1 MEELRQTAFAYYKDA
16 PEQIRRLVDEFFLEI
31 DHDGDDRVSLHEFL
45 TYMEMHEDC
54 THLSNPRFFDELKKE
69 ASEELD
75 FLDVVTLFYIVYSG
89 KPFCNGDCKK
99 FVKGVYFT
107 CVKCFDHASDAA
119 NTFNVCTACYVDG
132 KYVHGHKKFLDNFL
146 LLQTKRMEALNQLP
160 ASSIHESKSPESGR
174 TSETSNNSSSRRLT
188 NEPSSSGASTA
199 VVPVNSR
206 PKNFFIINDSC
217 SFGDLA
223 CLAEYVNFQ
232 RAGRKALKTIEVLL
246 ALGNIFASTQC
257 TIM

>member
-16 PEQIRRLVDEFFLEI
+16 PEQIRRWVDEFFLEM

-54 THLSNPRFFDELKKE
+54 MHLSNPRFFDELKKE
-69 ASEELD
+69 GSEELD
-75 FLDVVTLFYIVYSG
+75 FLDV
-89 KPFCNGDCKK
+89 
-99 FVKGVYFT
+99 GVYFT

-160 ASSIHESKSPESGR
+160 ASSIHESKSPESR
-174 TSETSNNSSSRRLT
+174 STSEMSNNSSSRRLT
-188 NEPSSSGASTA
+188 HDPSSSGASTEL
-199 VVPVNSR
+199 VPVNPR
-206 PKNFFIINDSC
+206 PKN
-217 SFGDLA
+217 
-223 CLAEYVNFQ
+223 

>member
-16 PEQIRRLVDEFFLEI
+16 PEQIRRWVDEFFLEM
-31 DHDGDDRVSLHEFL
+31 DHDGDDQVSLHEFL

-54 THLSNPRFFDELKKE
+54 MHLSNPRFFDELKKE
-69 ASEELD
+69 GSEELD

-146 LLQTKRMEALNQLP
+146 LLQTKRMETLNQLP
-160 ASSIHESKSPESGR
+160 ASSIHESKSPESR
-174 TSETSNNSSSRRLT
+174 STSETSNNSSSRRLT
-188 NEPSSSGASTA
+188 HDPSSSGASTEL
-199 VVPVNSR
+199 VPVNPR
-206 PKNFFIINDSC
+206 PKNYFIVNDSC
-217 SFGDLA
+217 SFRDLA
-223 CLAEYVNFQ
+223 CLGEYVNFQ

>member
-16 PEQIRRLVDEFFLEI
+16 PEQIRRWVDEFFLEM

-54 THLSNPRFFDELKKE
+54 MHLSNPRFFDELKKE
-69 ASEELD
+69 GSEELD

-160 ASSIHESKSPESGR
+160 ASSIHEV
-174 TSETSNNSSSRRLT
+174 SRGIL
-188 NEPSSSGASTA
+188 AFFL
-199 VVPVNSR
+199 
-206 PKNFFIINDSC
+206 FFICFSISDQQRSNFIRAREIQSYPI
-217 SFGDLA
+217 L
-223 CLAEYVNFQ
+223 YVEIP
-232 RAGRKALKTIEVLL
+232 GLV
-246 ALGNIFASTQC
+246 
-257 TIM
+257 M

>member
-16 PEQIRRLVDEFFLEI
+16 PEQIRRWVDEFFLEM
-31 DHDGDDRVSLHEFL
+31 DHDEDDRVSLHEFL

-69 ASEELD
+69 GSEELD

-119 NTFNVCTACYVDG
+119 NTFNVCTACYLDG

-160 ASSIHESKSPESGR
+160 ASSIHEVGQGI
-174 TSETSNNSSSRRLT
+174 L
-188 NEPSSSGASTA
+188 ACFL
-199 VVPVNSR
+199 
-206 PKNFFIINDSC
+206 FFICFFSIPGQQKSN
-217 SFGDLA
+217 FIRALA
-223 CLAEYVNFQ
+223 REIQSYPILYIC
-232 RAGRKALKTIEVLL
+232 
-246 ALGNIFASTQC
+246 
-257 TIM
+257 